1 MEDAVTLPAEP
12 VKSVPPMP
20 RQDTRHALDLIELE
34 MALDSAQPALNGF
47 AESVRQAAASL
58 DGAFLFDLPGSGL
71 VEKAKKI
78 AAVHIPD
85 GGHGSIAFVLLSEDG
100 TTVSVTT
107 PDEATADL
115 ARFAEAFVDLHHS
128 LARADA

>member
-1 MEDAVTLPAEP
+1 MEDAVTLPPEP
-12 VKSVPPMP
+12 VKPVPMA
-20 RQDTRHALDLIELE
+20 RQDTRHALGLIELE
-34 MALDSAQPALNGF
+34 MALDSVQPAVNGF
-47 AESVRQAAASL
+47 AESVRQAAVSVE
-58 DGAFLFDLPGSGL
+58 GAFLFDLPGSGL
-71 VEKAKKI
+71 VESAQKI

-128 LARADA
+128 LVRTDA